1 MPGRLKALLIQP
13 LPEVI
18 GVGRGTAVFVHGR
31 NETDGEDIRA
41 LRVTLGEDRPG
52 TEARRAGAEWWATV
66 TTGRLPREKTCANKG
81 WS

>member
-52 TEARRAGAEWWATV
+52 YLVEMDATARVFTN
-66 TTGRLPREKTCANKG
+66 PRECITEYYVSG
-81 WS
+81 RFG